1 MIKYFTTLSLILLL
15 AYSLSAS
22 ASDFYVF
29 PANGQSQEQ
38 QEKDEFDCYKWAK
51 NQTKFDP
58 MEVPTASSPPPAQE
72 APKGGV
78 LRGAAV
84 GGIVGGIAD
93 GKGGEGAAIGA
104 TLGGM
109 RRRNQVNQQNQER
122 QNWEQE
128 QSSQYAAQRNNYNR
142 AYGACLE
149 GKGYNIK

>member
-1 MIKYFTTLSLILLL
+1 MIKYFTILSLLLL
-15 AYSLSAS
+15 FAYSLSAS

-38 QEKDEFDCYKWAK
+38 QEKDEFECYTWAK
-51 NQTKFDP
+51 KQTNFDP
-58 MEVPTASSPPPAQE
+58 MNVPMASSPPPAQD

-84 GGIVGGIAD
+84 GGIVGEIAD
-93 GKGGEGAAIGA
+93 DKGGEGAAIGA
-104 TLGGM
+104 VLGGM
-109 RRRNQVNQQNQER
+109 RRRNQVSQQNQEQ

-128 QSSQYAAQRNNYNR
+128 QTSQYAAQRNNYNR
-142 AYGACLE
+142 AFGACLE